1 MTGFVT
7 LAVGDDRYYKL
18 AANLLQSYRLNGNC
32 DAPFAI
38 LRIEKMNIRTC
49 LMK

>member
-38 LRIEKMNIRTC
+38 FADRMNIRTC